1 MRFRAFDEKG
11 TGFWTQLEYVANLWG
26 ISLQQPAQVML
37 INPRGCSA
45 AWVWNSSKQRHFFKF
60 SVQIQSTLSML
71 NKNWYILVLP
81 SDMFSE
87 RSLNTHQSINKS
99 PVNQS
104 NISKLPWCHVVLI
117 WRSSCGPMKRRRKN
131 VLAWMLKMKTIYTG
145 LNAKKERKKSL
156 LGSVVAQHH
165 VKVSCQS

>member
-99 PVNQS
+99 PVNHSINQTS
-104 NISKLPWCHVVLI
+104 LSCLDAMLYWFGEALVAPWKEEEKMYWHECSKWKLFI
-117 WRSSCGPMKRRRKN
+117 
-131 VLAWMLKMKTIYTG
+131 LA
-145 LNAKKERKKSL
+145 
-156 LGSVVAQHH
+156 
-165 VKVSCQS
+165 

>member
-1 MRFRAFDEKG
+1 MCGKLRFCFGRVNNWWKFFSDSEAWHWDLKFFIFLINLSLIQKQFYQLFGTALGLMRFRAFDEKG

-60 SVQIQSTLSML
+60 SGQIQSTLSML
-71 NKNWYILVLP
+71 NKNWYVLVLP

-87 RSLNTHQSINKS
+87 WSLSDLIAQHSSIN
-99 PVNQS
+99 Q
-104 NISKLPWCHVVLI
+104 
-117 WRSSCGPMKRRRKN
+117 
-131 VLAWMLKMKTIYTG
+131 
-145 LNAKKERKKSL
+145 
-156 LGSVVAQHH
+156 
-165 VKVSCQS
+165 